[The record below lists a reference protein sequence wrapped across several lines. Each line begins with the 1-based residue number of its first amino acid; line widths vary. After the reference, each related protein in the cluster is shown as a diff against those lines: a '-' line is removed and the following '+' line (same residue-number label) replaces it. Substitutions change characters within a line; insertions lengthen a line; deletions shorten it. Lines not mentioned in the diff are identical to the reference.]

1 MHYSVLLEESISNLN
16 IKEDGIY
23 VDATLGF
30 AGHSS
35 EILKRIQKG
44 YLFAFDQ
51 DIDACQASNLKLS
64 KVGNNFKI
72 INDNFVNIKKRLE
85 ENNIH
90 YVDGILYDLGVSSPQ
105 LDIAS
110 RGFSYHN
117 ESRLDMRMNQ
127 NSSLSA
133 YEVVNN
139 YSEKELTDIFYKYGE
154 EKYAKKIASNIV
166 KYRENKKIV
175 TTLELVDI
183 IKSSI
188 PFKAMRES
196 HPARKVFQA
205 IRIEVNDELNVL
217 KTSLEDAIK
226 LLNINGRI
234 CVITFHSLEDRIVK
248 EIFNKYTKVN
258 QELNNLP
265 FIPEEYLPNYKLINT
280 KVITPSNKELTENNR
295 SRSAK
300 LRVIERIKWYIMT
313 KTKIKYFSKLE
324 RFLLRFYIFLVIVL
338 VIGIIFGQTTLS
350 KVNFEVEKLK
360 EQVNKKENNNQS
372 LTMIINEMVSLENV
386 FNVAS
391 NMGLAYNN
399 DNIKTIKD

>member
-117 ESRLDMRMNQ
+117 EARLDMRMNQ

-139 YSEKELTDIFYKYGE
+139 YSEKALTDIFYKYGE

-166 KYRENKKIV
+166 KYRENKEIV

-280 KVITPSNKELTENNR
+280 KVIIPSNKELTENNR

-300 LRVIERIKWYIMT
+300 LRVIERVK
-313 KTKIKYFSKLE
+313 
-324 RFLLRFYIFLVIVL
+324 
-338 VIGIIFGQTTLS
+338 
-350 KVNFEVEKLK
+350 
-360 EQVNKKENNNQS
+360 
-372 LTMIINEMVSLENV
+372 
-386 FNVAS
+386 
-391 NMGLAYNN
+391 
-399 DNIKTIKD
+399 